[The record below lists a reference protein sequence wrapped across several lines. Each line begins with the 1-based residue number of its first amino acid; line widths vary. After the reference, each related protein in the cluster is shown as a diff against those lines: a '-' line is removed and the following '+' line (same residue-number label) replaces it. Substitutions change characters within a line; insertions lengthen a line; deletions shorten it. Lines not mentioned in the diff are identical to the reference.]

1 MPDDPPRDD
10 LIRCPWVEGASELVP
25 YHDDEWGFPQGE
37 DVRLFEKMSLESFQA
52 GLSWRTI
59 YNKRPNFRRAFKDFV
74 PARVA
79 RFGPRDV
86 ERLLGDAGIVRH
98 RGKIEAVIHNAGL
111 VAQIA
116 ADHGSLAAFVWQYEP
131 DPSARPEQLL
141 WGSLP
146 SESAESKALSKQL
159 KRYGWRFF
167 GPTTA
172 YAFMQSEGL
181 VNDHVEGCEIRAR
194 VEAARGAFERPS

>member
-1 MPDDPPRDD
+1 MSDETKDQDPG
-10 LIRCPWVEGASELVP
+10 RCPWVEGASELVP
-25 YHDDEWGFPQGE
+25 YHDEEWGFPNGD

-59 YNKRPNFRRAFKDFV
+59 YNKRPNFRRAFKDFD

-79 RFGPRDV
+79 RFNQRSVD
-86 ERLLGDAGIVRH
+86 RLLGDAGIVRH
-98 RGKIEAVIHNAGL
+98 RGKIEAVIHNAGV
-111 VAQIA
+111 VAEVV
-116 ADHGSLAAFVWQYEP
+116 ADHGSLAAFVWQFEP
-131 DPSARPEQLL
+131 SERPEQVL
-141 WGSLP
+141 WETLP
-146 SESAESKALSKQL
+146 SESAESKALAKEL

-181 VNDHVEGCEIRAR
+181 VNDHVEGCPIRAQ
-194 VEAARGAFERPS
+194 VEAARAAFERPT